1 MAFFAAQQS
10 TLAALIEDAG
20 LFDVTEREMFNR
32 NNDTLRQILV
42 ISGLGM
48 VLTVNGLAN
57 ALPINGLRTA
67 EVTGELTVLF
77 SPAAYVFAVWAAIY
91 AFQAAY
97 VVYQALPAQKTN
109 PLHRRIAPWYLL
121 ISIANTTWIFLWH
134 YQQFTLS
141 NFAMITLLVG
151 LIMLY
156 LITRVGGERPTRAHF
171 WLLRVP
177 FSLYLAWITV
187 ATVVNVTQWLN
198 WFGWGRFGLG
208 ELTWGLTMLLVATL
222 IASLM
227 AWRFRD
233 IAFVCVIVWAYIG
246 IAVRQNETVPMSFTA
261 GVMAAVVIAALVLG
275 MRGHSVQPGLV
286 E

>member
-1 MAFFAAQQS
+1 M
-10 TLAALIEDAG
+10 TYHILDTKEHN
-20 LFDVTEREMFNR
+20 MFNS

-42 ISGLGM
+42 ISGLSM

-67 EVTGELTVLF
+67 DVTEGLEVLF
-77 SPAAYVFAVWAAIY
+77 SPAAYVFAVWGAIY
-91 AFQAAY
+91 SFQAAY
-97 VVYQALPAQKTN
+97 VVYQALPSQKTN

-121 ISIANTTWIFLWH
+121 ISLANTTWIFLWH
-134 YQQFTLS
+134 YQQFGLS

-151 LIMLY
+151 LSMLY
-156 LITRVGGERPTRAHF
+156 LITREGGERPTRAHL

-198 WFGWGRFGLG
+198 WIQWGRFGIG

-233 IAFVCVIVWAYIG
+233 IAYVCVIVWAFIG
-246 IAVRQNETVPMSFTA
+246 IAVRQNETLPMAITA
-261 GVMAAVVIAALVLG
+261 GVMAAVVIATLVLG
-275 MRGHSVQPGLV
+275 MLGHSAQHTLV
-286 E
+286 K